1 MYSITHRLLER
12 AKRMKNSL
20 TSRYNKRE
28 DVKYYTDVDLETKMW
43 EVIELPTRKVVSRT
57 EFPEDAERIC
67 NSLNVKKPF
76 GERPLPNFLTLQG

>member
-1 MYSITHRLLER
+1 MTHRSLER
-12 AKRMKNSL
+12 AKRMNNSL
-20 TSRYNKRE
+20 TSRYNQRE
-28 DVKYYTDVDLETKMW
+28 DVKYYPDVYLEPNMRA
-43 EVIELPTRKVVSRT
+43 VIELPTRKVVSRT